1 MGGLD
6 KPKSSKVVNAAA
18 LGALLVALQPSPDP
32 HKLIDKPAGVNRLK
46 RELDGP
52 KIEEK
57 DGKILVYLTDPPP
70 EKKRPEDVADK
81 NEA

>member
-6 KPKSSKVVNAAA
+6 KPNVSKILSAAA
-18 LGALLVALQPSPDP
+18 LGAALIAAQPSQDP
-32 HKLIDKPAGVNRLK
+32 HKPPEKQAGFNRLK
-46 RELDGP
+46 RELDRP

-57 DGKILVYLTDPPP
+57 DGRVIVTLNDPPP
-70 EKKRPEDVADK
+70 EKKDPENSADK